1 MTNKEK
7 FPNKDVMNN
16 AMKFAASIVFDYKF
30 VGPDV
35 LEENITFNEKEL
47 YEIF

>member
-1 MTNKEK
+1 
-7 FPNKDVMNN
+7 
-16 AMKFAASIVFDYKF
+16 MKFAASVVFDYKF

-35 LEENITFNEKEL
+35 LEENVTFNEKEL